1 MTPLLLR
8 CGCTGS
14 LLHPEYEHKVLGKP
28 EWPPGCCEVWGCY
41 LRCAE
46 IVPSQKLLG
55 VLWLG
60 LVFRIRPKTPA
71 SFLTSMFP
79 FLLQVLCLSRSLYLG
94 LLPGVLQSELLP
106 GIQPRGCAPEGL
118 DKACT
123 VGSPAG
129 MQKGD
134 SRSPCPSWPAR
145 RSPVLLNLNFHP
157 GLFALTSWGTSF
169 ALLFMGLI
177 LPPVHL
183 KVTF

>member
-1 MTPLLLR
+1 M
-8 CGCTGS
+8 
-14 LLHPEYEHKVLGKP
+14 
-28 EWPPGCCEVWGCY
+28 
-41 LRCAE
+41 
-46 IVPSQKLLG
+46 
-55 VLWLG
+55 
-60 LVFRIRPKTPA
+60 
-71 SFLTSMFP
+71 
-79 FLLQVLCLSRSLYLG
+79 FLLKSCLGFCGWVWYSGLDLRPQPLFLPPCSSSCCRCSAYLEVSTSG

-145 RSPVLLNLNFHP
+145 RSLVLLNLNFHP
-157 GLFALTSWGTSF
+157 GLFALISWGTSF